1 MDLGYI
7 LTSTRGRI
15 PRSQWWVGVLILVV
29 ISLVI
34 NMILIYALGIMFTTA
49 GRIITLIV
57 QLALAYPF
65 YAVSA
70 KRFQDRDKPGSLAWI
85 FVGLSILS
93 SLLTLIGA
101 MGNPYQPGV
110 LDWIFGV
117 ASLIVAVWYIVELGI
132 LRGTIGSNTYG
143 PDPLAGT
150 A

>member
-1 MDLGYI
+1 MDLSYI
-7 LTSTRGRI
+7 LTSTSGRI
-15 PRSQWWVGVLILVV
+15 PRSQWWAGVLILVV

-34 NMILIYALGIMFTTA
+34 NLILIYALGIMFTTG

-70 KRFQDRDKPGSLAWI
+70 KRFEDRDKPGNLAWI
-85 FVGLSILS
+85 FVGVSILS

-101 MGNPYQPGV
+101 MGNPRQPGV

-132 LRGTIGSNTYG
+132 LRGTVGSNTYG

>member
-1 MDLGYI
+1 MDLSYI
-7 LTSTRGRI
+7 LTSTSGRV
-15 PRSQWWVGVLILVV
+15 PRSQWWAGVLILVV
-29 ISLVI
+29 ISLVV
-34 NMILIYALGIMFTTA
+34 NLLLTYVFGIMFTTA
-49 GRIITLIV
+49 GRIVSLIV

-85 FVGLSILS
+85 FVGLSIVS
-93 SLLTLIGA
+93 ALLALVGL
-101 MGNPYQPGV
+101 MGNPFAPNP

-132 LRGTIGSNTYG
+132 LRGTVGSNTYG
-143 PDPLAGT
+143 PDPLAST